1 MDKKVIYE
9 YDRRNRDA
17 FTPII
22 EANSGCIVTW
32 AFFSKKD
39 NNYQFPQGTK
49 SLYIDISSLFHSE
62 ERAEM
67 VISVLEALFNVTCNV
82 VEICYIVESQYAK
95 TLSDYLYYRVHG
107 IESLEEKI
115 GIELDEINNIVD
127 INNEKFNTIMSNFSN
142 QLFGNQIF
150 KDRFK
155 EELIKYRFFNR
166 IGCQPIFSVLI
177 CGASGIGK
185 TEVARIL
192 HRELSPNEPV
202 IKINF
207 GNYSTQDAL
216 NSLIGSPR
224 GYIGSSK
231 GELTDKLQNS
241 KSKVI
246 LIDEFEK
253 AGKPV
258 YNFFLQMLED
268 GRFTD
273 SLGREYD
280 LNKYIIVF
288 TSNMAKENIGQYIP
302 PELRSRFSC
311 KFSFGLL
318 SKTEKEAYI
327 EYKLKQYSEQIMKE
341 YRNISENDLEGII
354 SIDVSKYQNIRDI
367 NNEIMRQLANS
378 LYDKIAGNNCE
389 TS

>member
-1 MDKKVIYE
+1 MDKKIIYG
-9 YDRRNRDA
+9 YDRRNRELFA
-17 FTPII
+17 NQI
-22 EANSGCIVTW
+22 EENSGCIVSW
-32 AFFSKKD
+32 AFFSKND
-39 NNYQFPQGTK
+39 NKFQLSQDTK
-49 SLYIDISSLFHSE
+49 SIYIDISSLFHSE
-62 ERAEM
+62 DRAD
-67 VISVLEALFNVTCNV
+67 IIIPLLETLFNATSDGT
-82 VEICYIVESQYAK
+82 EIYYIVENQYAK
-95 TLSDYLYYRVHG
+95 TLSDYLYYRIEG

-115 GIELDEINNIVD
+115 GIELDGIDNIVD
-127 INNEKFNTIMSNFSN
+127 IDDATFNAVMSNFSN
-142 QLFGNQIF
+142 QLFGNQFF
-150 KDRFK
+150 KGRLK

-192 HRELSPNEPV
+192 HRELSPKEPI

-231 GELTDKLQNS
+231 GELTDKLQHS

-288 TSNMAKENIGQYIP
+288 SSNMAKENVGRYIP

-327 EYKLKQYSEQIMKE
+327 EYKLKQYSEQIMKA
-341 YRNISENDLEGII
+341 YGNIDESDLESVV

-367 NNEIMRQLANS
+367 NNEIMRQLAHS
-378 LYDKIAGNNCE
+378 LYNKIVDNNSEC
-389 TS
+389 S

>member
-1 MDKKVIYE
+1 MNKKVIYE
-9 YDRRNRDA
+9 YDRRNRDV

-22 EANSGCIVTW
+22 EANSGYIVTW

-39 NNYQFPQGTK
+39 KNYQFPRGTK

-62 ERAEM
+62 ERAEI
-67 VISVLEALFNVTCNV
+67 VISILEALFNTTCNDL
-82 VEICYIVESQYAK
+82 EIYYIVENQYSKA
-95 TLSDYLYYRVHG
+95 LSDYLYYRVKG
-107 IESLEEKI
+107 VESLEEKI
-115 GIELDEINNIVD
+115 GMELDEINNIVD
-127 INNEKFNTIMSNFSN
+127 IDNGKFNTIMSNFSN
-142 QLFGNQIF
+142 QLFGNQNF
-150 KDRFK
+150 KDRLK

-192 HRELSPNEPV
+192 HRELSPKEPV

-231 GELTDKLQNS
+231 GELTDKLQHS

-253 AGKPV
+253 AGKPI

-280 LNKYIIVF
+280 LNKYVIIF
-288 TSNMAKENIGQYIP
+288 TSNMAKGNVGQYIP

-318 SKTEKEAYI
+318 SNAEKEEYI
-327 EYKLKQYSEQIMKE
+327 EYKLKQYSEQIVKS
-341 YRNISENDLEGII
+341 YKNISERDLEDVI
-354 SIDVSKYQNIRDI
+354 SIDVSKYQNVRDI
-367 NNEIMRQLANS
+367 NNEIMRQLAQS
-378 LYDKIAGNNCE
+378 LYDKITDNN
-389 TS
+389 

>member
-1 MDKKVIYE
+1 M
-9 YDRRNRDA
+9 
-17 FTPII
+17 
-22 EANSGCIVTW
+22 
-32 AFFSKKD
+32 
-39 NNYQFPQGTK
+39 
-49 SLYIDISSLFHSE
+49 
-62 ERAEM
+62 
-67 VISVLEALFNVTCNV
+67 LETLFNATSDGT
-82 VEICYIVESQYAK
+82 EIYYIVENQYAK
-95 TLSDYLYYRVHG
+95 TLSDYLYYRIEG

-115 GIELDEINNIVD
+115 GIELDGIDNIVD
-127 INNEKFNTIMSNFSN
+127 IDDATFNAVMSNFSN
-142 QLFGNQIF
+142 QLFGNQFF
-150 KDRFK
+150 KGRLK

-192 HRELSPNEPV
+192 HRELSPKEPI

-231 GELTDKLQNS
+231 GELTDKLQHS

-268 GRFTD
+268 GKFTD

-288 TSNMAKENIGQYIP
+288 SSNMAKENVGRYIP

-327 EYKLKQYSEQIMKE
+327 EYKLKQYSEQIMKA
-341 YRNISENDLEGII
+341 YGNIDESDLESVV

-367 NNEIMRQLANS
+367 NNEIMRQLAHS
-378 LYDKIAGNNCE
+378 LYNKIVDNNSEC
-389 TS
+389 S

>member
-1 MDKKVIYE
+1 MDKIIIYE
-9 YDRRNRDA
+9 YDRRNRES
-17 FTPII
+17 FTQLI
-22 EANSGCIVTW
+22 EDNLGCIVSW
-32 AFFSKKD
+32 AFFSNKEVKL
-39 NNYQFPQGTK
+39 PQDVK
-49 SLYIDISSLFHSE
+49 SLYIDISSIFYSE

-67 VISVLEALFNVTCNV
+67 IISMLEVLFNVHSNGIQ
-82 VEICYIVESQYAK
+82 ICYIVENQYAK
-95 TLSDYLYYRVHG
+95 TLSDYLYYRVKE

-115 GIELDEINNIVD
+115 GMELDEINNIVD
-127 INNEKFNTIMSNFSN
+127 INDDKFNTIMSNFSN
-142 QLFGNQIF
+142 QLFGNQLF

-155 EELIKYRFFNR
+155 EELVKYRFFNR

-192 HRELSPNEPV
+192 HRELSPKESV

-231 GELTDKLQNS
+231 GELTDKLQHS

-280 LNKYIIVF
+280 LNKYVIIF
-288 TSNMAKENIGQYIP
+288 TSNMAKENVGQYIP

-318 SKTEKEAYI
+318 SNAEKEEYI
-327 EYKLKQYSEQIMKE
+327 EYKLKQYSEQILKT
-341 YRNISENDLEGII
+341 YGNLSERDLEDVIT
-354 SIDVSKYQNIRDI
+354 IDVSKYQNVRDI
-367 NNEIMRQLANS
+367 NNEIMRQLAQS
-378 LYDKIAGNNCE
+378 LYDKITVIN
-389 TS
+389 